1 MLPPGRQG
9 CQHVPQVLAV
19 VQGVV
24 SLGAT
29 ALQERVTN
37 LPTSLLCNTLAVN
50 STRSSNPTAFLC
62 CTDLHKVFLEC
73 GQFTVAELFLAGP
86 AGRQG
91 VGQDK
96 VGQAP
101 RQGDTLP
108 LAEGEQQRE
117 VKLGRRG

>member
-1 MLPPGRQG
+1 M
-9 CQHVPQVLAV
+9 
-19 VQGVV
+19 

-29 ALQERVTN
+29 ALQESVTN
-37 LPTSLLCNTLAVN
+37 LPPSLLCNTLAVH
-50 STRSSNPTAFLC
+50 STRSSNPTAVLSPS
-62 CTDLHKVFLEC
+62 CTDLHKVFLER

-86 AGRQG
+86 AGGQG
-91 VGQDK
+91 VGQDE

-101 RQGDTLP
+101 RQGDSLP